1 MRVLPMS
8 LEFSERVSNA
18 DNTSS
23 YFQYAITSDKD
34 YNSRRLT
41 HKSYMLVLFEPS
53 MKSCNTFQYQNNQIV
68 SWYFDNKKNR
78 LSISCVSCVTFT
90 RMMKSKHTTELIL
103 ENKDMRYN
111 EKGQESSVKGH
122 SYELFPLHF
131 PNWGHLECYVP
142 LSICGFEVFYRK

>member
-1 MRVLPMS
+1 MS

-53 MKSCNTFQYQNNQIV
+53 MKSCNTFQYQNNQTV
-68 SWYFDNKKNR
+68 SFNNNKKTIVNALCFLCHFQKNDEVKTYNR
-78 LSISCVSCVTFT
+78 AYS
-90 RMMKSKHTTELIL
+90 
-103 ENKDMRYN
+103 
-111 EKGQESSVKGH
+111 
-122 SYELFPLHF
+122 
-131 PNWGHLECYVP
+131 
-142 LSICGFEVFYRK
+142 RK